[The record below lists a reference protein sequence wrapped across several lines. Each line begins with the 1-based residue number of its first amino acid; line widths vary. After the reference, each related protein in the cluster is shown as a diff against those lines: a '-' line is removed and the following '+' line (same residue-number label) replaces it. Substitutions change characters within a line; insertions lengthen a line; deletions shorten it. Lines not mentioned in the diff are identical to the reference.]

1 MSNVTE
7 LATGQLTATETQA
20 GAGRSAMNR
29 NTDWTTALLLA
40 WNWGPRTADIDR
52 SDPMNVRKKTI
63 TLACLCEHCDGR
75 SMLLTSR
82 LWRSINR
89 LPTPTARRVIHQLLS
104 GEDLK

>member
-40 WNWGPRTADIDR
+40 WNWAL
-52 SDPMNVRKKTI
+52 V
-63 TLACLCEHCDGR
+63 
-75 SMLLTSR
+75 LLILTGAIR
-82 LWRSINR
+82 
-89 LPTPTARRVIHQLLS
+89 
-104 GEDLK
+104 